1 MIYSTIILISLGV
14 LFIGFVGLEIINKIH
29 KEIPKW
35 IEQLFEDFAIIGMAL
50 CLTCLLPILLPV
62 FFVYLIFYLVRRFF
76 L

>member
-14 LFIGFVGLEIINKIH
+14 LFIGFGGLEIINKIH

-35 IEQLFEDFAIIGMAL
+35 IEQLFEDFAIVGMAL
-50 CLTCLLPILLPV
+50 CLTCLLPIIIPL
-62 FFVYLIFYLVRRFF
+62 FFVYLIFYLIRRLF